1 MFYIFT
7 YIIFGLC
14 TGFLYFLNEL
24 ISNHFSSWEP
34 HFLSSRI
41 LQLVRLE
48 FPFSP
53 AFLHASDL
61 PRPAD
66 VDHLHRQHQGHVCG
80 FFLQR

>member
-53 AFLHASDL
+53 AFLHASDDDSRCG
-61 PRPAD
+61 PCGGFVRAFFT
-66 VDHLHRQHQGHVCG
+66 RQRHA
-80 FFLQR
+80 